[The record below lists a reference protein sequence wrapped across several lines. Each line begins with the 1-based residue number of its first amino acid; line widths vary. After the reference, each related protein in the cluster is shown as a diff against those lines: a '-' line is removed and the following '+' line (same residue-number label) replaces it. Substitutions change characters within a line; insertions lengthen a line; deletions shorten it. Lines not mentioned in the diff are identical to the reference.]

1 MVKIYTKSGDL
12 GTTSLLGKS
21 KVSKTDLRVI
31 AYGNLDELNAYLGE
45 IQNYIS
51 NSKDKELL
59 TKIISE
65 LFTISSYVSC
75 VSEKFENMLPEI
87 NNNLLDEIELRIDE
101 IQKNL
106 PELKSFI
113 LPIGTIEYTKIHQAR
128 TITRRC
134 ERSLVEIK
142 EEINPYFIQLLNRLS
157 DYIFIL
163 ARNYLNENNLEEI
176 IWNNN

>member
-1 MVKIYTKSGDL
+1 MTKIYTKTGDL

-31 AYGNLDELNAYLGE
+31 GYGNLDELNSSLGE
-45 IQNYIS
+45 IQNYIKE
-51 NSKDKELL
+51 KDKELL
-59 TKIISE
+59 TKIIFE
-65 LFTISSYVSC
+65 IFTISSYISC
-75 VSEKFENMLPEI
+75 VSEKFEEMLPKIKEE
-87 NNNLLDEIELRIDE
+87 LLSEIESRID
-101 IQKNL
+101 IIHTSL

-113 LPIGTIEYTKIHQAR
+113 LPIGTIEYTRIHQAR

-142 EEINPYFIQLLNRLS
+142 EEINPFFIQLLNRLS

-163 ARNYLNENNLEEI
+163 ARKYLYDKDLEEI
-176 IWNNN
+176 TWSSN

>member
-1 MVKIYTKSGDL
+1 MTKIYTKTGDL

-31 AYGNLDELNAYLGE
+31 GYGNLDELNSSLGE
-45 IQNYIS
+45 IQNYV
-51 NSKDKELL
+51 KEEDKELL

-65 LFTISSYVSC
+65 IFTISSYISC
-75 VSEKFENMLPEI
+75 VNEKFEEMLPKIKEE
-87 NNNLLDEIELRIDE
+87 LLNEIESRIDT
-101 IQKNL
+101 IHTSL

-113 LPIGTIEYTKIHQAR
+113 LPIGAIEYTRIHQAR

-142 EEINPYFIQLLNRLS
+142 EEINPFFIQLSNRLS
-157 DYIFIL
+157 DYMFIL
-163 ARNYLNENNLEEI
+163 ARKYLYDNNLKEI
-176 IWNNN
+176 TWNSN